1 MPNEAQSVASQ
12 VFVTDSHAV
21 AWRPSQFAANVGVKD
36 LGTAN
41 DRTMQFVRFRNN
53 VVCPEWHS
61 VKNKAFIIN
70 GLGAHGDLFLKA
82 AIRCP
87 SSDMGGFRAQSLLCL
102 WKTRFAPD
110 ERTSSGTTQVVV
122 YKNVMLN

>member
-41 DRTMQFVRFRNN
+41 DRTMQFVRFRKN
-53 VVCPEWHS
+53 VVCGPSGSKPLLARVCCSMLCRLIFHPS
-61 VKNKAFIIN
+61 RGKVFI
-70 GLGAHGDLFLKA
+70 
-82 AIRCP
+82 
-87 SSDMGGFRAQSLLCL
+87 
-102 WKTRFAPD
+102 
-110 ERTSSGTTQVVV
+110 
-122 YKNVMLN
+122 